1 MSKVNA
7 DNYPRTISQYVPLME
22 FAADVVGN
30 AVIVSL
36 GAPAALDADGIWD
49 GVSATNAATSYT
61 SADYKTTFDGSSTSL
76 TTTSGMI
83 DATYGRT
90 LSCTGSTGS
99 DHVCTISGRDYLGQ
113 PMKENITL
121 SGTGVIA
128 GVKAFKY
135 VDRMDIAVGAAS
147 DTVDVGWAD
156 KLGIPYAG
164 TSLLSDTE
172 DGVVAAGA
180 LTAAITTDP
189 QTATT
194 GDPRG
199 TFDAASA
206 SDGSIVS
213 EIRYLC
219 NTSNLHGVAHYNG

>member
-1 MSKVNA
+1 MAKVKA

-22 FAADVVGN
+22 YASDVVGD

-49 GVSATNAATSYT
+49 GVSATNSATSFT
-61 SADYKTTFDGSSTSL
+61 SADYKTTFDGSATSL
-76 TTTSGMI
+76 TSTSGMI
-83 DATYGRT
+83 DAKYGRT
-90 LSCTGSTGS
+90 LSCTGSAGS

-113 PMKENITL
+113 LMKENITL

-135 VDRMDIAVGAAS
+135 VDRIDIATGAAS
-147 DTVDVGWAD
+147 DTVDVGWAE
-156 KLGIPYAG
+156 KLGLPYAA
-164 TSLLSDTE
+164 TSMLSDYE
-172 DGVVAAGA
+172 DGVIAGGA
-180 LTAAITTDP
+180 MTAAIATDP

-206 SDGSIVS
+206 SDGSIVQ
-213 EIRYLC
+213 EVRYLC
-219 NTSNLHGVAHYNG
+219 NTSNLHGVAHFKG